1 MTEGW
6 IIGVDVGG
14 TFTDAIARSRSG
26 DVRVA
31 KVASTPKDPSIG
43 FLQALDELGAQGV
56 ALERVGLLFHG
67 TTIATNAVVTGA
79 TARVVLVS
87 TEGFRDV
94 MSYRSGSR
102 PRLYD
107 LEQSRPNELVPRR
120 RRLEVRERLSSTGE
134 VVTPLEDGE
143 ISRVVDA
150 VAALEPEAVAV
161 ALLFSYLDD
170 RHERALADALAR
182 RLPEVPVTRSSE
194 VAREFREY
202 PRTATA
208 VANAALR
215 PLVGRYMEDA
225 EAGIR
230 ELGVRAPFLVMQS
243 NGGCVPADRAEREAH
258 RLLLSGPTAGVTGAV
273 ALGALHGLDGLI
285 SMDMGGTSLD
295 VCLVRDGVPPIA
307 TVQRAGVH
315 PILVPSVDIVTAG
328 AGGGSIASVDRTGRL
343 RVGPA
348 SAGADPG
355 PAAYGLGGDRATFT
369 DANVVTG
376 VLAPDAPL
384 AGRLTLDVDEAH
396 RAVERVGQALG
407 LETRRTAQGVVAVTA
422 AQVSGALRR
431 VSVERGVD
439 PRDFTLVAFG
449 GAGPLLAGPM
459 LEEMSL
465 RAVLVPTHP
474 GLFSASGL
482 LASSLRIDESQT
494 VLHAFG
500 PELVDELAA
509 WYADAR
515 ARLVAQLRD
524 DGIPGSRTRL
534 VATADCRYLGQG
546 YELSVPLDGP
556 HRRGIAGI
564 PQRFHASHAATY
576 GHADPSGAVE
586 VVTVRLSA
594 FGDLAQPEPPRAE
607 PGRRSPVADA
617 VLGERTAWL
626 PGATGRGRTTWY
638 RRDLL
643 RAGNRI
649 PGPAVIEQMDSTTLV
664 LPGQRADVDAFGGL
678 WIRRE
683 GSR

>member
-1 MTEGW
+1 MTETW

-26 DVRVA
+26 EIRVA
-31 KVASTPKDPSIG
+31 KVASTTKDPSIG
-43 FLQALDELGAQGV
+43 FLDALDELATGGV
-56 ALERVGLLFHG
+56 RLDRADLLFHG
-67 TTIATNAVVTGA
+67 TTIATNAIVTGA
-79 TARVVLVS
+79 TARVILVS

-94 MSYRSGSR
+94 MSFRSGSR

-107 LEQSRPNELVPRR
+107 LEQPRPNELVKRR
-120 RRLEVRERLSSTGE
+120 HRLEVRERLSSTGQ
-134 VVTPLEDGE
+134 VVTPLDRAE
-143 ISRVVDA
+143 ISRVVDE
-150 VAALEPEAVAV
+150 VADRDPEAVAV

-182 RLPEVPVTRSSE
+182 RLPDVPITLSSE

-215 PLVGRYMEDA
+215 PVVGRYIVDA
-225 EAGIR
+225 ESGIR

-243 NGGCVPADRAEREAH
+243 NGGCVPADRAERESH

-273 ALGALHGLDGLI
+273 ALGALHGLDRLI

-328 AGGGSIASVDRTGRL
+328 AGGGSIASVDRAGRL
-343 RVGPA
+343 RVGPE

-355 PAAYGLGGDRATFT
+355 PAAYGRGGDRPTFT
-369 DANVVTG
+369 DAQVVTG

-384 AGRLTLDVDEAH
+384 AGRLTLDADPAH
-396 RAVERVGQALG
+396 RAVERIGRALG
-407 LETRRTAQGVVAVTA
+407 LEARRAAQGIVAVTA

-439 PRDFTLVAFG
+439 PRDLTLVAFG
-449 GAGPLLAGPM
+449 GAGPLLGGPM

-494 VLHAFG
+494 VLGVFEPA
-500 PELVDELAA
+500 LLDDLAA
-509 WYADAR
+509 WYTGVR
-515 ARLVAQLRD
+515 ERLVAQLRD
-524 DGIPGSRTRL
+524 DGIPRARIRM
-534 VATADCRYLGQG
+534 VASADCRYLGQG
-546 YELSVPLDGP
+546 YELSVPLGGP
-556 HRRGIAGI
+556 HLRGIGGI
-564 PQRFHASHAATY
+564 PRRFHALHAATY
-576 GHADPSGAVE
+576 GHADPSGPIE
-586 VVTVRLSA
+586 IVTVRLSA
-594 FGDLAQPEPPRAE
+594 FGDLAQPEPPRIARG
-607 PGRRSPVADA
+607 GRAAVADA

-626 PGATGRGRTTWY
+626 PGSSGRRRTTWY

-664 LPGQRADVDAFGGL
+664 LPGQRADVDPFGGL
-678 WIRRE
+678 WIRKE
-683 GSR
+683 GAR